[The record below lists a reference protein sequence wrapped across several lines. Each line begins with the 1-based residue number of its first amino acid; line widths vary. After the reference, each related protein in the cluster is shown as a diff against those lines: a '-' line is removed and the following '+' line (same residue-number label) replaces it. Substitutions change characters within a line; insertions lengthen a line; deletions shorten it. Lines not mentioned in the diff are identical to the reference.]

1 MKGHDF
7 IPQADDAFL
16 YWSRNFV
23 NGVVANA
30 AAWGVPQPEVTA
42 LQSLFADYETKLA
55 AAKAGNR
62 GKADVAEKNAAKESL
77 MHKERM
83 VVKLYIA
90 WNPAVSDAQREAIGV
105 TVHDG
110 VRTTIP
116 APKTRPEFNFKVADI
131 MRIQIDF
138 RDQGSASRA
147 IPYGYNGAVFCYA
160 TADAPVADYKLLVNS
175 ALLTHS
181 PWTLNLPPEAQGKTL
196 SGAMMWQNE
205 KGDTGRWSEI
215 LSIIIP

>member
-1 MKGHDF
+1 MTSS
-7 IPQADDAFL
+7 PQADEAFL
-16 YWSRNFV
+16 IWSRNFV
-23 NGVVANA
+23 ALVIANA
-30 AAWGVPQPEVTA
+30 ATWNIPQSEAAA
-42 LQSLFADYETKLA
+42 LQTLLADYDAKLD

-62 GKADVAEKNAAKESL
+62 GKADVAEKNAAKEAL

-83 VVKLYIA
+83 VTKLYIA
-90 WNPAVSDAQREAIGV
+90 WNLAVSDAQREVIGA

-110 VRTTIP
+110 VRTSIP
-116 APKTRPEFNFKVADI
+116 APKTRPEFSFKVADI

-147 IPYGYNGAVFCYA
+147 IPYGCNGAVFCYTA
-160 TADAPVADYKLLVNS
+160 ADAPVSDYKLLVNS

-181 PWTLNLPPEAQGKTL
+181 PWTLNLPPEAEGKTL

-205 KGDTGRWSEI
+205 KGEKGPWSEI
-215 LSIIIP
+215 LSVIIP

>member
-16 YWSRNFV
+16 DWSRNFV

-30 AAWGVPQPEVTA
+30 AAWGVPQSEMTA
-42 LQSLFADYETKLA
+42 LQTLLADYEDKLA

-62 GKADVAEKNAAKESL
+62 GKADVAEKNAAKEAL

-83 VVKLYIA
+83 VTKLYIA
-90 WNPAVSDAQREAIGV
+90 WNPAVSDAQREAVGV
-105 TVHDG
+105 TVHDAT
-110 VRTTIP
+110 RTSVPI
-116 APKTRPEFNFKVADI
+116 PKTRPEFSFKVADI

-147 IPYGYNGAVFCYA
+147 IPYGCNGAVFCCA
-160 TADAPVADYKLLVNS
+160 LSDAPVTDYAPLTKT

-181 PWTLNLPPEAQGKTL
+181 PWALNLPPEAEGKTL

-205 KGDTGRWSEI
+205 KGDKGQWSEI
-215 LSIIIP
+215 LSVIVP